1 MSEFAQERNR
11 CKLLGMRPTLGCTRT
26 RSTRGIADASYRRFM
41 YTMASSATLT
51 CAIQT
56 THKALG
62 QLPSLTEVHVQVT
75 SQQVTACIANSVIGH
90 VTARSL

>member
-1 MSEFAQERNR
+1 MSGFAQERNR
-11 CKLLGMRPTLGCTRT
+11 RKLQKMRPTLRCSCT
-26 RSTRGIADASYRRFM
+26 RSTRGITDASYRRFM
-41 YTMASSATLT
+41 YTMASSAALT

-62 QLPSLTEVHVQVT
+62 QLPSLTKVHVQVT
-75 SQQVTACIANSVIGH
+75 SQQVASCIANSVIGH